1 MKSYKTDIPTDSLTQ
16 EYLPANYTDAFA
28 CEVTGA
34 QKLSAD
40 DMMISF
46 WTVVPDWVDAL
57 FKVRNLLVRPF
68 GLETGETDNYIE
80 KFEEI
85 IRAGKGSNGIMPVVA
100 KSDNETVV
108 LLSDKHLD
116 AYMSVYTTSRDDSQT
131 VVVLTLVHYKNIFGK
146 VYFFFIRP
154 FHTVIVKS
162 ILQNT
167 LKRLLSCPT

>member
-85 IRAGKGSNGIMPVVA
+85 ILTYTGYLKEQGVRELYFKE
-100 KSDNETVV
+100 ETTDSEYNNFRET
-108 LLSDKHLD
+108 LSVRNLNYYVQIEKL
-116 AYMSVYTTSRDDSQT
+116 
-131 VVVLTLVHYKNIFGK
+131 
-146 VYFFFIRP
+146 
-154 FHTVIVKS
+154 TVIFNHRIDD
-162 ILQNT
+162 ILISGDTVETKKQ
-167 LKRLLSCPT
+167 